1 MGSRGN
7 SNLLLQQADR
17 LPKARHVPP
26 PLQRPQGGAQGRGG
40 GGGGGGGEE
49 GGGGAG
55 GLDGHHRPLQQAVQ
69 GDSKEPGELF
79 GRQLIHGERRLEP
92 SSLKTVFSFLPNK

>member
-1 MGSRGN
+1 M
-7 SNLLLQQADR
+7 QADCVS
-17 LPKARHVPP
+17 KARHVPT
-26 PLQRPQGGAQGRGG
+26 PLQRPQGGAQGGGG

-55 GLDGHHRPLQQAVQ
+55 GLDGHHRPLEQAVQ

-79 GRQLIHGERRLEP
+79 GRQLFHGEGERLKP
-92 SSLKTVFSFLPNK
+92 SGLKTPNKKHLNIL